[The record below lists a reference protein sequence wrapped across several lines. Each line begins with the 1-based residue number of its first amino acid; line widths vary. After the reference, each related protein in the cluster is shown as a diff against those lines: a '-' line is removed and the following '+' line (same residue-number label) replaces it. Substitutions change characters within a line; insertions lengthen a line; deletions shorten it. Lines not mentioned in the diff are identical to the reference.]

1 MAVAETMRKIRAH
14 WRAQLGC
21 DVDALPRGVT
31 VIAHAAALVA
41 YSGVY
46 AVMREGRC
54 AVSAPA
60 WIVDGAH
67 DALAGRAAAD
77 VFDARAIAVPFGDAV
92 ERVIGPAWIGY
103 ADAADVRARDRRDAR
118 LLIPD
123 DDAALRTL
131 AAAAGE
137 TAWEHSGIDFDRAP
151 IFGLFVN
158 RVLAAACSY
167 ERRGEHVLHVGVV
180 THPAHRGRGY
190 GRAVAS
196 AATAHGLAAGG
207 IMQWQ
212 TLVANA
218 PSLAIGRSLGY
229 REYCR
234 TLAVRLRDDAHHVVA
249 GDA

>member
-31 VIAHAAALVA
+31 VMAHAAALAA
-41 YSGVY
+41 YSGAY
-46 AVMREGRC
+46 AVMREDRC
-54 AVSAPA
+54 VISALA
-60 WIVDGAH
+60 SVADRAR
-67 DALAGRAAAD
+67 DALAGRPVAD
-77 VFDARAIAVPFGDAV
+77 VFDAHSIAVPFGDAV

-103 ADAADVRARDRRDAR
+103 ADAADVRAPDARDAR
-118 LLIPD
+118 LLTSD
-123 DDAALRTL
+123 DDAALRAL
-131 AAAAGE
+131 SAAAGE
-137 TAWEHSGIDFDRAP
+137 TAWQHSGIDFDRPP
-151 IFGLFVN
+151 IVGLFV
-158 RVLAAACSY
+158 REVLAAACSY

-207 IMQWQ
+207 VMQWQ

-234 TLAVRLRDDAHHVVA
+234 TIAVRLRDDAHHLA
-249 GDA
+249 IGDA

>member
-1 MAVAETMRKIRAH
+1 MSSDETMRKISAH

-21 DVDALPRGVT
+21 DVHALPGGVT
-31 VIAHAAALVA
+31 VIAHAAALAA
-41 YSGVY
+41 YRGAY
-46 AVMREGRC
+46 AVMREDRC
-54 AVSAPA
+54 VVSAPA
-60 WIVDGAH
+60 SVADRAR

-103 ADAADVRARDRRDAR
+103 ADAADVRAPDARDAR
-118 LLIPD
+118 LLTPD

-137 TAWEHSGIDFDRAP
+137 TAWQHSAIDFNRAP
-151 IFGLFVN
+151 IFGLLAHG
-158 RVLAAACSY
+158 VLAAACSY
-167 ERRGEHVLHVGVV
+167 ERRGEHIFHVGVV

-234 TLAVRLRDDAHHVVA
+234 TIAVRLRDDAHHVA
-249 GDA
+249 IGDA